1 MAELHPIV
9 HAAIVAA
16 GVEFEVMDCDP
27 SLADTADFCAAYG
40 VPPQNSGNTIVVAS
54 KREPKSYSACLV
66 MADRRLDV
74 NRRVR
79 KLMGVPK
86 VSFAGSEETSRLT
99 GMELGG
105 VTLFGLPSDW
115 PVFVD
120 QSARELEYVILGGGN
135 RTSKLRLAPSQLS
148 AVPGLQFVADLFQP
162 LAT

>member
-74 NRRVR
+74 NKRVR
-79 KLMGVPK
+79 KLMGVSK
-86 VSFAGSEETSRLT
+86 ASFAGPDETAELT

-105 VTLFGLPSDW
+105 VTLFGLPPKW
-115 PVFVD
+115 PIFVD
-120 QSARELEYVILGGGN
+120 ESVRGLEYVILGGGN
-135 RTSKLRLAPSQLS
+135 RTSKLRITPPQLLAI
-148 AVPGLQFVADLFQP
+148 PGLEFVTELQ
-162 LAT
+162 LAN